1 MSVAVRIWLIRET
14 REAKMRAFEAM
25 KREVVFV
32 KPTTSIVEARR
43 LMREFSIRH
52 IPVVES
58 GELSGILSDGDI
70 LLAST
75 LREGRIDVPDR
86 PVSSI
91 MCMNVV
97 TCFPNSPVKD
107 IAATMIKL
115 QISCIPVVID
125 RRILGIV
132 TSTDLLRILSSRPD
146 VIGMGNGSGIDLDAL
161 RSA

>member
-1 MSVAVRIWLIRET
+1 
-14 REAKMRAFEAM
+14 MRAFQAM
-25 KREVVFV
+25 KKDVVFV
-32 KPTTSIVEARR
+32 NPSTSIAEARKF
-43 LMREFSIRH
+43 MREFGIRH

-58 GELSGILSDGDI
+58 GKMAGIVSDGDI

-91 MCMNVV
+91 MSRNVV
-97 TCFPNSPVKD
+97 TCFPTSSLRD
-107 IAATMIKL
+107 IAAAMIRL

-125 RRILGIV
+125 QRILGIV
-132 TSTDLLRILSSRPD
+132 TSTDLLRIIASHPEA
-146 VIGMGNGSGIDLDAL
+146 VGMGNGSGIDLDAL